1 MTVSRISAAGALAGI
16 VLLAAA
22 APASA
27 ESRTYVRSWFSQAM
41 ASDDTDCAGG
51 VNPPWAEQRLHDLA
65 DLGYSPQ
72 QIETMLAAELSG
84 KDRGAINQIIRMRGR
99 KNGEPVNPY
108 SYPETVKDPKLRAS
122 IGRYAYGFNLD
133 GNGASP
139 DSFED
144 PETKEQGVDHALARA
159 LGCMREFRGTLTTY
173 PLYWDWTWGQLKGT
187 EPAWLITI
195 SGDNLAQDGPVT
207 VTIER
212 ALEHMRANTDGSARR
227 DATYRIDPDPRSR
240 NVYEGTLKNGVI
252 AAEGTAIRMLQDP
265 LVAMEFRMTKVHMR
279 LKTAA
284 DGTLDMMVGGYQP
297 WSDIYYSFAAGAS
310 GNESCSTGDMPGI
323 YYLFRKFADAEPDA
337 TGQNSAISATYYM
350 QGLPAFSVAPGRA
363 GSAR

>member
-1 MTVSRISAAGALAGI
+1 
-16 VLLAAA
+16 
-22 APASA
+22 
-27 ESRTYVRSWFSQAM
+27 M
-41 ASDDTDCAGG
+41 ASDDSDCAGG
-51 VNPPWAEQRLHDLA
+51 VNPPWAEQRLHNLA

-99 KNGEPVNPY
+99 KDGQPVNPY

-133 GNGASP
+133 GKGAASP

-144 PETKEQGVDHALARA
+144 PETHEHGVNHALARA

-173 PLYWDWTWGQLKGT
+173 PLYWDWVWGQLKGT
-187 EPAWLITI
+187 DPAWLITI
-195 SGDNLAQDGPVT
+195 SGGDLTRDGTVT

-212 ALEHMRANTDGSARR
+212 ALEHVRANTDGSARR

-240 NVYEGTLKNGVI
+240 NVYEGVLKNGVI
-252 AAEGTAIRMLQDP
+252 TAEGSAIRMIQDP
-265 LVAMEFRMTKVHMR
+265 LVAMEFRMSKVRLR

-323 YYLFRKFADAEPDA
+323 YYLFKKFADAEPDP
-337 TGQNSAISATYYM
+337 TGQNAAISATYYM
-350 QGLPAFSVAPGRA
+350 QGLPAFSVAPARA